1 MKIIWL
7 LPMAWLFNLSNLSA
21 QGDATNSFPAL
32 AKVLRPIVLTVGGSP
47 YNSVW
52 FGNVPAGNVVYLD
65 PRGTSS
71 EHVSHTANVAKITVT
86 ATNNEPIR
94 LEYPDSLTLMN
105 GTHRIIYQ
113 PRISAIYGD
122 AAVNP
127 ANQSNSV
134 AVASNLAG
142 TNSVTG
148 PNGTGRAPGMITTG
162 FSGLDLD
169 KTTLFIGGMLY
180 GPASLGSPIP
190 INQEKGFYTNTFVI
204 NILYQN

>member
-1 MKIIWL
+1 MLL
-7 LPMAWLFNLSNLSA
+7 LPFSLSNLYA
-21 QGDATNSFPAL
+21 QGDATNSFPAM

-52 FGNVPAGNVVYLD
+52 FGNVPAGNVVYMD
-65 PRGTSS
+65 PRGIAS
-71 EHVSHTANVAKITVT
+71 ENVSHTANVAKITVT
-86 ATNNEPIR
+86 ATNNEAIR
-94 LEYPDSLTLMN
+94 LEYPDSLTLLN

-122 AAVNP
+122 AAVT
-127 ANQSNSV
+127 ATNQNNSV
-134 AVASNLAG
+134 AVASTLAG

-148 PNGTGRAPGMITTG
+148 PNGTGRGPGMITTG
-162 FSGLDLD
+162 FSGPDLD
-169 KTTLFIGGMLY
+169 RTTLFIGGMLY